1 MTNAPAPQPP
11 TGPTTPPP
19 AVVPPGMVCAQC
31 GYELGQH
38 PVRGHQPPICS
49 ECGRPVSPK
58 DIENHAR
65 LAQAASSAT
74 QTLRRHYRAAI
85 VLSLAFA
92 AALFVLSRSWH
103 GLVAGILLC
112 VLMFGLAEA
121 AAWAQGWCLQPE
133 PRRVFRAQWLRETLV
148 LQGLWVLGLPAGVAL
163 SISERR
169 TGQDSH
175 AVPLLLLGSSS
186 IALICAI
193 FAANRLRVRLE
204 VAGISRSARRYS
216 GGVVIVH
223 TIIAWLLGLL
233 VAAYSAAWLQMW

>member
-1 MTNAPAPQPP
+1 
-11 TGPTTPPP
+11 
-19 AVVPPGMVCAQC
+19 MVCAQC

-121 AAWAQGWCLQPE
+121 AAWAQGWRLQPE

-148 LQGLWVLGLPAGVAL
+148 LQGLWVLGLPAGLAL